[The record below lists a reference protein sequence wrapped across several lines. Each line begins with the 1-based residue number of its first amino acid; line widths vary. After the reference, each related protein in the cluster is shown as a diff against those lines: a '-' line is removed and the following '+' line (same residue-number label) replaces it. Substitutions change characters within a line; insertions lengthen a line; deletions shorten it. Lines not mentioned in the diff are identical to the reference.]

1 MIGWEE
7 MIRQMK
13 KGERFFIAVYRFSMN
28 TRNDGFGGE
37 AKDSLVPGKSEVEE
51 WLSERSRMI
60 ASDSA
65 KETNKRF
72 SDIEGNHNGNIFFSQ
87 RLVYEAG
94 VEFKIVREHVL
105 IMRFPFFCFFPDF
118 HS

>member
-1 MIGWEE
+1 
-7 MIRQMK
+7 
-13 KGERFFIAVYRFSMN
+13 MN

-72 SDIEGNHNGNIFFSQ
+72 SDIEGNHNGNFFFFTTASLRGRCRIQNRPRARSDHAISIF
-87 RLVYEAG
+87 L
-94 VEFKIVREHVL
+94 L
-105 IMRFPFFCFFPDF
+105 LP
-118 HS
+118 